1 MSTEQQG
8 EQNGGQQDGATP
20 PEQKPSF
27 TPITSQE
34 ELNKL
39 LSDRLAR
46 ERAKF
51 ADYGDLKAKAA
62 KLDEIEEANKTE
74 AQKTAERLAQAEQ
87 AAATAEARAL
97 RREVALEHKLGK
109 DDAALL
115 DAITDEDAMRRLAER
130 LAQQQKAAETTVGA
144 YVPGMGK
151 SPAAPNLDAQIAE
164 AEAKG
169 DTKTAVALKTRKLT
183 QPEN

>member
-1 MSTEQQG
+1 MTMPVE
-8 EQNGGQQDGATP
+8 GQPQPTHPVEGAPQEPAQAPETTP
-20 PEQKPSF
+20 A
-27 TPITSQE
+27 E
-34 ELNKL
+34 EI
-39 LSDRLAR
+39 DW
-46 ERAKF
+46 
-51 ADYGDLKAKAA
+51 KAKAREWEKRA
-62 KLDEIEEANKTE
+62 KENKTAADKLAEIEEANKTE
-74 AQKTAERLAQAEQ
+74 AQKLTERATKAEER
-87 AAATAEARAL
+87 ATEAEARAL
-97 RREVALEHKLGK
+97 RREVALEHRLGK

-183 QPEN
+183 QPQN